1 MQEPL
6 SSFGK
11 EWKPALHWVTALKPY
26 QTGIELFTNI
36 KQNQVEEGFDMIQVV
51 SEIEIYK

>member
-6 SSFGK
+6 SNFGK

-36 KQNQVEEGFDMIQVV
+36 KENQVEEGFDMIQVV
-51 SEIEIYK
+51 T